1 MDKPALRMKL
11 REINKAV
18 CPRIDQAY
26 FDEIEKDITGSRPW
40 FALLLAMEG
49 ADCDKT
55 YCDLVEQCLKVCARL
70 DIGDKT
76 E

>member
-1 MDKPALRMKL
+1 MDEKALKAKL

-18 CPRIDQAY
+18 CLRVDQKY
-26 FDEIEKDITGSRPW
+26 FEAIETDITSAIAW
-40 FALLLAMEG
+40 FNLLMIMEG

-55 YCDLVEQCLKVCARL
+55 YCDLAEQCVKACARIQ
-70 DIGDKT
+70 IGDKT

>member
-1 MDKPALRMKL
+1 MDKEVLRKKL
-11 REINKAV
+11 REVNKAV
-18 CPRIDQAY
+18 CLRVDQAY
-26 FDEIEKDITGSRPW
+26 FDEIDKDITSSRPW

-55 YCDLVEQCLKVCARL
+55 YCDLVEECLKKCVRL
-70 DIGDKT
+70 DIGDRT

>member
-1 MDKPALRMKL
+1 MDKKALERKL
-11 REINKAV
+11 REIHKAACLRV
-18 CPRIDQAY
+18 DQAY
-26 FDEIEKDITGSRPW
+26 FDKIEKDITSSIPW
-40 FALLLAMEG
+40 FSLLLAMEG

-55 YCDLVEQCLKVCARL
+55 YCDLVEECVKVCVRL